1 VEGTP
6 IKLRALVVDDSR
18 VMRHMVMLS
27 LRRTDLAEFE
37 FTEAEDGIDALTKF
51 SPKHTDIMFVDWNM
65 PNLTG
70 IEFVRQVRG
79 SGHADHVPIVM
90 ITSEKTVG
98 RLEEALDEVG
108 VDEYITKP
116 FTTDV
121 LKRKLAPLVASIQ
134 AHKPDHPAKSL
145 GFFSKLVGGGG
156 S

>member
-1 VEGTP
+1 M
-6 IKLRALVVDDSR
+6 KLRALVVDDSR
-18 VMRHMVMLS
+18 VMRNMMMIS

-37 FTEAEDGIDALTKF
+37 FTEAEDGNDALAKF

-70 IEFVRQVRG
+70 IEFIRQVKA
-79 SGHADHVPIVM
+79 SGQAEQIPIVM

-116 FTTDV
+116 FTTDL

-134 AHKPDHPAKSL
+134 AHRADHSSIAR
-145 GFFSKLVGGGG
+145 GFFGRLVGGGG